1 MHPLKAVLFGAIGTV
16 AETSDLQRRSFNAAF
31 AEAGLNWHW
40 SADQYVQLLTTNGGQ
55 TRLRD
60 YRDADASRRGVSDA
74 LIEQLHHAKTQHYVR
89 LTQQAGA
96 VKPRP
101 GVCELMRL
109 CLDAGVKLAWCTST
123 SLDNVASIQQALTGQ
138 LPVRPNQPIHP
149 FDPFDV
155 VVTIDKIARVKPAP
169 DSYLYALHQ
178 LGLSANQVVAIED
191 TPVSISAAKAAG
203 IYCVAT
209 PGATTVGQDFSQ
221 ADWVLPDLAGLTLSQ
236 LNGFLAAG

>member
-1 MHPLKAVLFGAIGTV
+1 MHPLKAVMFGAIGAI
-16 AETSDLQRRSFNAAF
+16 AETSDLQRQSFNAAF
-31 AEAGLNWHW
+31 AGAGLNWYW

-60 YRDADASRRGVSDA
+60 YRDADASRRDVSDA

-123 SLDNVASIQQALTGQ
+123 SMDNVASIQQALAGQ
-138 LPVRPNQPIHP
+138 LPP
-149 FDPFDV
+149 DPFNV
-155 VVTIDKIARVKPAP
+155 VVTVDKITRVKPAP
-169 DSYLYALHQ
+169 DSYLYALSQ
-178 LGLSANQVVAIED
+178 LGLSANQVIAIED

-203 IYCVAT
+203 IYCIAT

-221 ADWVLPDLAGLTLSQ
+221 ADCVLPDLAGLTLSK
-236 LNGFLAAG
+236 LNGFLTAP